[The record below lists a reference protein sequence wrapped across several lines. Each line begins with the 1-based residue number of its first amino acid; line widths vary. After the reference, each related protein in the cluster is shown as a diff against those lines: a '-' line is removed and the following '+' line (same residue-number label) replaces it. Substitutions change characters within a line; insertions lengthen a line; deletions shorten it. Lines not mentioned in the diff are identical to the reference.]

1 MPTAPY
7 VQKAW
12 ELGDGSLFAGSLKR
26 GELNCTV
33 DNSESSDYV
42 WFPPG
47 EFWFWVLC
55 YHVFTKQTALRSI

>member
-1 MPTAPY
+1 MDVMPTAPY

-12 ELGDGSLFAGSLKR
+12 ELGDGSSFAGSLKR

-47 EFWFWVLC
+47 EF
-55 YHVFTKQTALRSI
+55 